1 MVRGGRVEG
10 GGASD
15 GGRRGAPVIE
25 QARAERNRLRIL
37 EAAIASFGERGYEGT
52 AIRDVA
58 SAAGVSVGL
67 VCRYFP
73 TKEHFA
79 IALYDRLAN
88 ALVDRVADL
97 PAGTVAERFTAATK
111 AKLALLAPHRRT
123 LIALAA
129 RAIDPAAR
137 ASVLG
142 KSTEVVRSK
151 VSGVY
156 WLVVSGATDAP
167 DREASARLA
176 RLLYGVHLGLTFLF
190 LQDPEGTMAY
200 RTLELLAVALPSI
213 ADNPLAA
220 LAAHQL
226 DGIFGHLLGTSRT
239 ASASAEKARRVL
251 DRVLARRRV
260 LPGVDPAPSEAA
272 RVLHLPIVEA
282 FVAEGEPVQLVLPAF
297 PAKAPNPKKVLGVLP
312 DMAESLALRS
322 LLTLMDE
329 IGEAYSP
336 GARLVICSDGQVF
349 ADAVGVRDADV
360 LAYRRGMQALVDE
373 TGDDRVRIF
382 GLEDAFGA
390 KTPAAARARLMESYA
405 ESVEAVRARAAESP
419 THAAQVDGIHRF
431 LFEDEIVRSPSLS
444 RTKVRKLTRETAY
457 EVVRRS
463 EAWGNL
469 VLAAFPRA
477 LRLSIHP
484 QADVSPKIGISL
496 LDTDDCWLT
505 PWHGVAVL
513 GGERARL
520 MHRADAEKEGAVV
533 VRENDRDSYMELP

>member
-1 MVRGGRVEG
+1 
-10 GGASD
+10 
-15 GGRRGAPVIE
+15 
-25 QARAERNRLRIL
+25 L
-37 EAAIASFGERGYEGT
+37 EAAIAAFAERGYDGT

-58 SAAGVSVGL
+58 IAAGVSVGL

-88 ALVDRVADL
+88 ALVDRAAEL
-97 PAGTVAERFTAATK
+97 PAGTVAERFVAATRW
-111 AKLALLAPHRRT
+111 KLDLVAPHRRT

-137 ASVLG
+137 AAVFG

-151 VSGVY
+151 VSGVF
-156 WLVVSGATDAP
+156 WLVVSGASDAP
-167 DREASARLA
+167 AREDGARLA

-190 LQDPEGTMAY
+190 LQDADGTMAQ
-200 RTLELLAVALPSI
+200 RSLELFALALPSV

-220 LAAHQL
+220 LAAAQL
-226 DGIFGHLLGTSRT
+226 DGIFGGLLGTSRT
-239 ASASAEKARRVL
+239 AEGSAATARRVL

-260 LPGVDPAPSEAA
+260 LPGTIATPTEAA
-272 RVLHLPIVEA
+272 RVLHLPLVEA
-282 FVAEGEPVQLVLPAF
+282 FVEEGEPVQLVLPAF
-297 PAKAPNPKKVLGVLP
+297 PAKAPNPQKVLGTLP
-312 DMAESLALRS
+312 DMAEALALRS
-322 LLTLMDE
+322 LLALMDE
-329 IGEAYSP
+329 IGEAYAP

-360 LAYRRGMQALVDE
+360 AAYRRGMQALVAE
-373 TGDDRVRIF
+373 TGDTRVRIF

-390 KTPAAARARLMESYA
+390 KSPAAARALLMESYA
-405 ESVEAVRARAAESP
+405 ESTEAIRARAAAVP
-419 THAAQVDGIHRF
+419 TYAAQVDGIHRF
-431 LFEDEIVRSPSLS
+431 LFEDEVVRSPGLS
-444 RTKVRKLTRETAY
+444 RTKVRKLTREGAY

-463 EAWGNL
+463 EAWGAL

-513 GGERARL
+513 GGAQARL
-520 MHRADAEKEGAVV
+520 MHRSDAERAGAVV
-533 VRENDRDSYMELP
+533 VHEEGRESHMELPS